1 MRGGE
6 SIPHRHPAAPRTR
19 THAHAPVLPTVVGV
33 TVGRTAHGARRVLT
47 VRRSAAHG
55 ARKKKYAH
63 KNWVGHCGACSSS
76 AGHLR
81 THCAGAVWFPWHGA
95 RLACTVQTR
104 FTQADQLKCFQT
116 VLNSSD
122 GSFVIRQ
129 DAERDEELRLVV
141 NHTGEATEFPINVVD
156 SKCVTPYPGGP

>member
-1 MRGGE
+1 
-6 SIPHRHPAAPRTR
+6 
-19 THAHAPVLPTVVGV
+19 
-33 TVGRTAHGARRVLT
+33 
-47 VRRSAAHG
+47 
-55 ARKKKYAH
+55 
-63 KNWVGHCGACSSS
+63 
-76 AGHLR
+76 
-81 THCAGAVWFPWHGA
+81 
-95 RLACTVQTR
+95 VQTR

-156 SKCVTPYPGGP
+156 SKCVTPYPALDCEWGA